1 MAFRVTLDGAM
12 KGVKFDSKDE
22 AIDAMY
28 EFYKDKMSRPEFEKF
43 IQGHIQEA

>member
-12 KGVKFDSKDE
+12 KGVKFDSKEE

-28 EFYKDKMSRPEFEKF
+28 EFYKDKMARPEFEKF